1 MRHEVVL
8 GAERRR
14 RWSDEAKLEIL
25 GEVGVDGWTVSDVAR
40 HHDLTR
46 QHIYQWRRELRR
58 KGLWPEPGGATF
70 LPVEMAAIPE
80 ETVRDEAGAARQSE
94 IAVILRNG
102 RELRCE
108 AGIEEAMLTRLI
120 RAVETA

>member
-8 GAERRR
+8 GTERRR
-14 RWSDEAKLEIL
+14 RWSDEAKLGIL
-25 GEVGVDGWTVSDVAR
+25 SEVGVDGWTVSDVAR

-70 LPVEMAAIPE
+70 LPVEMTAILE
-80 ETVRDEAGAARQSE
+80 ETVRDEAGAARRPE
-94 IAVILRNG
+94 IVVVLRNG

-108 AGIEEAMLTRLI
+108 PGIEEAMLTRLI

>member
-1 MRHEVVL
+1 MRQEVIL

-58 KGLWPEPGGATF
+58 KGLWPDPGGATF
-70 LPVEMAAIPE
+70 LPVEMAAVAE
-80 ETVRDEAGAARQSE
+80 EAVRDEAGTAGRSE
-94 IAVILRNG
+94 ITVILRNG

-108 AGIEEAMLTRLI
+108 PEIEEAMLARLI
-120 RAVETA
+120 RVVETA

>member
-1 MRHEVVL
+1 MRHGIVL

-14 RWSDEAKLEIL
+14 RWSDEAKLGIL
-25 GEVGVDGWTVSDVAR
+25 GEVGVDGWTVADVAR

-58 KGLWPEPGGATF
+58 KGLWPKPGGATF
-70 LPVEMAAIPE
+70 LPVEMTAVAE
-80 ETVRDEAGAARQSE
+80 VRDEAGTAEQSK
-94 IAVILRNG
+94 ITLILRNG

-108 AGIEEAMLTRLI
+108 AGIGEAMLARLI
-120 RAVETA
+120 RVVEAA